1 MCGRVR
7 VAGLEISEDREDLAA
22 RVAYSVGR
30 SRLQRLRS
38 KKLQSKRTEKVVAL
52 EFPSFCRDTLPYLP
66 CPAHVP
72 GTNEEGLPPDPFS
85 RVAAICGTTGF
96 GVSERKCTPH
106 SGRARITIMR
116 GFWRVARR
124 TFPHWEVGFARAHA
138 PSDKLPRLPTIKIS
152 SNSHHDGSR
161 DGRISRSISR

>member
-85 RVAAICGTTGF
+85 RGCHLWHNWLWRFRAQMYPAFWARTDHHYAGFLKSGTAHLPSLGGRFCTCTRAI
-96 GVSERKCTPH
+96 
-106 SGRARITIMR
+106 
-116 GFWRVARR
+116 
-124 TFPHWEVGFARAHA
+124 
-138 PSDKLPRLPTIKIS
+138 
-152 SNSHHDGSR
+152 
-161 DGRISRSISR
+161 